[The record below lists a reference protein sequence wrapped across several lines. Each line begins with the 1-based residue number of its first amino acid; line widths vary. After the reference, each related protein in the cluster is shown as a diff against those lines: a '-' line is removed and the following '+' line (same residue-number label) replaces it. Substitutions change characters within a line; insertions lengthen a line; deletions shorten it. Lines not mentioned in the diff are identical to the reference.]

1 MVNYFITFPIVR
13 KTPFFRFGST
23 KIEHAISV
31 YGGSES
37 FVEVCGGKKSF
48 SEDKR
53 WEMRV
58 DGAKQCEKG
67 KGSPKAHLKH

>member
-37 FVEVCGGKKSF
+37 FVEV
-48 SEDKR
+48 
-53 WEMRV
+53 
-58 DGAKQCEKG
+58 
-67 KGSPKAHLKH
+67 

>member
-37 FVEVCGGKKSF
+37 FVEVYGGKKSF

-53 WEMRV
+53 WECGQTVRNSV
-58 DGAKQCEKG
+58 KRERE
-67 KGSPKAHLKH
+67 P

>member
-37 FVEVCGGKKSF
+37 FVEVYGGKRAFRRINVGKCGQTVRNSV
-48 SEDKR
+48 K
-53 WEMRV
+53 
-58 DGAKQCEKG
+58 KG
-67 KGSPKAHLKH
+67 KGALRLP